1 MRSPNPVI
9 EISEGD
15 FENVFLRLVGD
26 PAQRYPLRDDFMVDD
41 KRRGRGF
48 PETVNQIF
56 RKPVAIGAPSGFVDS
71 SCWHPSTSR
80 NNASIAAAIDRCR
93 SNHCLGNDCKTGTAA
108 YRRAK
113 LDAMSDA
120 VGRRSDD
127 EQPEPEAIRARRIE
141 PEERL
146 EYARQLIGRDALAGV
161 VNLDANCRAAPA
173 AADEDTPA
181 RRCVIECIAR
191 EIAQDAVEQ
200 HRLAQDHGA
209 RRQKSEIDPIAP
221 RRPVEL

>member
-1 MRSPNPVI
+1 MISSPAIPRGPSVYDLRSPNPVI
-9 EISEGD
+9 GISEGD

-48 PETVNQIF
+48 PKTVNQIF
-56 RKPVAIGAPSGFVDS
+56 RKPVAIGAPSGFVDI
-71 SCWHPSTSR
+71 SCWHPSTSS

-113 LDAMSDA
+113 VDVMPKA
-120 VGRRSDD
+120 GRRPSDD

-146 EYARQLIGRDALAGV
+146 EYARPAMCDRAHYARDCVG
-161 VNLDANCRAAPA
+161 CRRAAQAGSGSRCSSAEIGNRPPCA
-173 AADEDTPA
+173 APVRRAVA
-181 RRCVIECIAR
+181 R
-191 EIAQDAVEQ
+191 
-200 HRLAQDHGA
+200 GA
-209 RRQKSEIDPIAP
+209 AE
-221 RRPVEL
+221 